1 MLFKS
6 AYICIF
12 PIQMSLFH
20 YITMPP
26 LVKSLTL
33 ITKSAKLSGQL
44 IIWEPSDPFVSLGSV
59 SLNAVKWDSTDDV
72 ANVETRL
79 NFKKSMGY
87 LISLILVQYWFLRS
101 KLKTSILTK
110 NSCLQLKK
118 KLKRKRLTSA
128 KGSPA

>member
-1 MLFKS
+1 
-6 AYICIF
+6 
-12 PIQMSLFH
+12 MSLFH

-72 ANVETRL
+72 ANAETRL

-87 LISLILVQYWFLRS
+87 HQSHKSDFGAILVPETQAKNLYSYQKFLSSVEEEAEEKKTYFS
-101 KLKTSILTK
+101 K
-110 NSCLQLKK
+110 
-118 KLKRKRLTSA
+118 
-128 KGSPA
+128 G

>member
-1 MLFKS
+1 
-6 AYICIF
+6 
-12 PIQMSLFH
+12 MSLFH

-72 ANVETRL
+72 ANAETRL

-87 LISLILVQYWFLRS
+87 HQSHKYDFGAILVPEIQAKNLYSYQKFLSSVEEEAEEKKTYFS
-101 KLKTSILTK
+101 K
-110 NSCLQLKK
+110 
-118 KLKRKRLTSA
+118 
-128 KGSPA
+128 G